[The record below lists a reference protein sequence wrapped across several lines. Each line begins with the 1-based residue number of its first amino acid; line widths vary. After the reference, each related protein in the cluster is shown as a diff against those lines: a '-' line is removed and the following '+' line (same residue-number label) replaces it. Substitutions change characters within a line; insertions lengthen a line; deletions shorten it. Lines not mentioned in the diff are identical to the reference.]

1 MVAAH
6 RSAAVLTGRPS
17 RCIRPRLCLL
27 TRRLLACLAA
37 VLSAGKSVRE
47 TDSGFIMCRGAS
59 SASRLVPLLP
69 VEEQSAE
76 QQADAVVEAADA
88 QLETVVAVGS
98 KFILEEEEDEDGG
111 EDDDSEE

>member
-1 MVAAH
+1 M
-6 RSAAVLTGRPS
+6 
-17 RCIRPRLCLL
+17 
-27 TRRLLACLAA
+27 
-37 VLSAGKSVRE
+37 RE

-88 QLETVVAVGS
+88 QLEAVVAVGS
-98 KFILEEEEDEDGG
+98 KFLEEEEDDEDG
-111 EDDDSEE
+111 EDSEDVDSEDGEE